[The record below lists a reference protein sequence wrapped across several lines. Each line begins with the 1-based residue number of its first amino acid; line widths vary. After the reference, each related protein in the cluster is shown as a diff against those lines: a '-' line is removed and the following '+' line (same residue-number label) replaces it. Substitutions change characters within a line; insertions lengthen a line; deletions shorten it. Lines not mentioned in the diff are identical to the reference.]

1 MEKGNDS
8 KYFYVVVL
16 LTVGLVG
23 IVVWQL
29 FFADDM
35 FQIFDEP
42 GHEDVPEIDFSF
54 FDSYTFQ
61 DLDEFR
67 RGDDPLL
74 PWRQIRNQNPFR
86 SPEIPRSRSLRDW
99 WSVFNI
105 KLQVENQEWE
115 GFYPSMI
122 EGDTNPT
129 ITLFEDRWYELK
141 WTDLDE
147 GHYFSI
153 MNEDEEELKR
163 KEDEEPLRFQASTEM
178 TLYGNSEVQGDIE
191 VIEEGEYEVLR
202 DEEYDD
208 EDQSDIEILMTAG
221 SELSGFYDEIRTV
234 EENLTEEEVNQ
245 AQRVYSQLEG
255 DFQEIE
261 EEVQRGQLTEEALE
275 REVENFRNEIESALN
290 NLRNI
295 ESEEVE
301 EGDGEPE
308 GGIDETDEEEEN
320 DELDDDELEAEEED
334 EEIVDYEEVDYE
346 EDDVYRDQVESALED
361 LRDEL
366 DYFEEDIERMED
378 DDHIQEAVEVYNE
391 LLSSFEDIEEEFESG
406 EVDYNTSLNRIREL
420 YEKGDQLISELS
432 FYQ

>member
-1 MEKGNDS
+1 MEKSNDS

-42 GHEDVPEIDFSF
+42 GYEDVPEIDFAF

-86 SPEIPRSRSLRDW
+86 APEIPRNRSLRDW
-99 WSVFNI
+99 WAVFNI
-105 KLQVENQEWE
+105 SLQVENYEWE
-115 GFYPSMI
+115 GSYPSMI

-129 ITLFEDRWYELK
+129 ITLFENRWYELE
-141 WTDLDE
+141 WVDLDE
-147 GHYFSI
+147 DHHFSI
-153 MNEDEEELKR
+153 MDEDEEELMR
-163 KEDEEPLRFQASTEM
+163 KEDEESLRFQASTEM
-178 TLYGNSEVQGDIE
+178 ALYGNSEVQGDIE
-191 VIEEGEYEVLR
+191 IIEEGEYEVLR
-202 DEEYDD
+202 DEEYED
-208 EDQSDIEILMTAG
+208 EDQSDMEVLMAAG
-221 SELSGFYDEIRTV
+221 SELSDFYDEIRAI
-234 EENLTEEEVNQ
+234 EDELTEEEINQ
-245 AQRVYSQLEG
+245 AQRIYSQLEN
-255 DFQEIE
+255 DFQEME
-261 EEVQRGQLTEEALE
+261 QDVQQGQLTEENLE
-275 REVENFRNEIESALN
+275 EEVENFRNEIESVLN
-290 NLRNI
+290 SLR
-295 ESEEVE
+295 
-301 EGDGEPE
+301 
-308 GGIDETDEEEEN
+308 GIETDEDEE
-320 DELDDDELEAEEED
+320 DDEPEDDIADPEEED
-334 EEIVDYEEVDYE
+334 EEIVDYEEIDYE
-346 EDDVYRDQVESALED
+346 EDDVYRDQVKSALED

-391 LLSSFEDIEEEFESG
+391 LSSDFENIEEEFESG
-406 EVDYNTSLNRIREL
+406 EVDYDASLNRVREL
-420 YEKGDQLISELS
+420 YEKGNQLISELS